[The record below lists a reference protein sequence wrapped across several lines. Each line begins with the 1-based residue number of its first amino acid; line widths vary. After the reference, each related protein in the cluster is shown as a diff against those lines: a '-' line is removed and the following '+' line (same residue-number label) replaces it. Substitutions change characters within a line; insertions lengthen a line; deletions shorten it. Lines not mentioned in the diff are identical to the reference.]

1 MWDNVHMMNSTPDKC
16 MKVGDLVRCWHGPLS
31 RAMHEMIGIVVDAI
45 DAPDEVEVYVPS
57 ENVKYWF
64 SSDEYEVINESR

>member
-1 MWDNVHMMNSTPDKC
+1 
-16 MKVGDLVRCWHGPLS
+16 MKVGDLVRCWHHAIVP
-31 RAMHEMIGIVVDAI
+31 MPKMIGIVVDAI

-57 ENVKYWF
+57 ENRKYWF

>member
-1 MWDNVHMMNSTPDKC
+1 
-16 MKVGDLVRCWHGPLS
+16 
-31 RAMHEMIGIVVDAI
+31 MHEMIGIVVDAI

>member
-1 MWDNVHMMNSTPDKC
+1 
-16 MKVGDLVRCWHGPLS
+16 MKVGDLVRCWHRGTQPRR
-31 RAMHEMIGIVVDAI
+31 RARPRRQRPVPKMIGIVVDAI